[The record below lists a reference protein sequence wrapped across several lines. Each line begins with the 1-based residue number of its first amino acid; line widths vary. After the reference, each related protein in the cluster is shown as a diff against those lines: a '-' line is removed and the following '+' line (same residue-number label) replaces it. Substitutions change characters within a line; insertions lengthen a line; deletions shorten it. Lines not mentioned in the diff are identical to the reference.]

1 MIMAGH
7 SKPETTI
14 RYCTVDQEAVK
25 YHHKKIF
32 KSIAKNK

>member
-25 YHHKKIF
+25 YHHKKYLR
-32 KSIAKNK
+32 A